1 MQRLSRA
8 FMYNGPARD
17 AERVTMYELQ
27 LQAQEANNQLGGLF
41 STLAESVQ
49 IPLAVLKLRQVAP
62 HMFADPAEEAEI
74 ERLAAQHPELGLAV
88 DHGDPAV
95 VPDQLQPVTQ
105 SVLIEAVR
113 NARKHAE
120 PSAVTVGVDRGDG
133 TFVLTV
139 ANDGVAQTEAR
150 GSGMGLRLAAIEA
163 IQHGGILEFGCPRPG
178 WWQVKLMVPDG

>member
-62 HMFADPAEEAEI
+62 NLMPGI
-74 ERLAAQHPELGLAV
+74 STGLL
-88 DHGDPAV
+88 
-95 VPDQLQPVTQ
+95 VPDITAGVNALGRSEEVQSLLLATQ
-105 SVLIEAVR
+105 EINAIAQVLFQVDKRINPEAVLDMIYASR
-113 NARKHAE
+113 SVQSEKLKYDKATLAKLQEAAANQAQGASE
-120 PSAVTVGVDRGDG
+120 LAQASA
-133 TFVLTV
+133 
-139 ANDGVAQTEAR
+139 ANDTLQ
-150 GSGMGLRLAAIEA
+150 S
-163 IQHGGILEFGCPRPG
+163 IQET
-178 WWQVKLMVPDG
+178 M